1 MKFTRVA
8 SILTAC
14 AAAGSL
20 VSGPA
25 WAAADLTYNDS
36 GAISTCADSS
46 CLAYFSTRDVTIK
59 SGYNQGFSWYS
70 QAWPLVSQPVDGLQI
85 GLSST
90 WINPDNVTQ
99 PDRIQKAFCAGSR
112 IESFRQD
119 SWYGYFQTIEG
130 GLGWWRSTHF
140 PTRMPA

>member
-1 MKFTRVA
+1 MKFTRMVIMLA
-8 SILTAC
+8 TC
-14 AAAGSL
+14 AVAAG
-20 VSGPA
+20 VMPGPA
-25 WAAADLTYNDS
+25 RAASKLTYNDS

-59 SGYNQGFSWYS
+59 AGYNQGFSWYS

-99 PDRIQKAFCAGSR
+99 PARIQKAFCAGSH
-112 IESFRQD
+112 IDSFRQD
-119 SWYGYFQTIEG
+119 SWYGYFDG
-130 GLGWWRSTHF
+130 ALRSGED
-140 PTRMPA
+140 AAAAVIASLD